1 MYFSEQS
8 DDGQFHLCGRIYV
21 ENANGQLYVMQKK
34 GHFVA
39 KLNLLGFSA
48 KKKILQVPWNQLIN
62 AIQCKKKSRS
72 FRVKLSLL
80 CSPNSLFL
88 HGWYL
93 QSVLFEKWQEKNWW
107 IECWVKWF
115 TKFTSLVLQ
124 LFLFQ
129 LDTYNTLYSSCM

>member
-8 DDGQFHLCGRIYV
+8 DDGQFHLCGRIYD

-39 KLNLLGFSA
+39 KLNLLGFFC

-80 CSPNSLFL
+80 CSPNSQMTTFSSWVIPTECSL
-88 HGWYL
+88 
-93 QSVLFEKWQEKNWW
+93 KNDRRKTD
-107 IECWVKWF
+107 ELNVG
-115 TKFTSLVLQ
+115 
-124 LFLFQ
+124 
-129 LDTYNTLYSSCM
+129 

>member
-1 MYFSEQS
+1 MKIYFSEQS

-39 KLNLLGFSA
+39 KLNLLGFFC

-80 CSPNSLFL
+80 CSPNSQMTSFSS
-88 HGWYL
+88 W
-93 QSVLFEKWQEKNWW
+93 VIPTENEKWQEKNWW
-107 IECWVKWF
+107 IEGWVKWF

-124 LFLFQ
+124 LFCFN
-129 LDTYNTLYSSCM
+129 YI